1 MNLLE
6 IIVIALTILF
16 AFGGF
21 RKGFVKKLASMV
33 SLLLSIVLV
42 SFALPYVTQYIKEC
56 TPVYQYIVDQC
67 EEVVA
72 KQAGALLAGRA
83 GEAGGAGSLTGGA
96 DLADDAGLT
105 AGESGVTDGAGSLTG
120 GAGSLTGGAS
130 DGGADSSD
138 GASWDG
144 FSAFQIGRIE
154 QTEIIE
160 ELPLPQVLR
169 DLLLDYNNAEG
180 YERLRVSTFQ
190 DYIVQFASTA
200 ILNVIA
206 FIVSVILVQILL
218 RIVIAALDLLAHV
231 PVLRFI
237 NRIAGLGLGL
247 VEALFFLWIFFLILS
262 MVSAT
267 DPGLRLLSMVQES
280 EFLAPLYESNIFLA
294 IVLRAA
300 AIFV

>member
-72 KQAGALLAGRA
+72 KQAGALLAGRS

-96 DLADDAGLT
+96 GLADDAGPAT
-105 AGESGVTDGAGSLTG
+105 GESGVTGGAGPLTG
-120 GAGSLTGGAS
+120 GT
-130 DGGADSSD
+130 SD

-144 FSAFQIGRIE
+144 FSASQIGRIE

>member
-105 AGESGVTDGAGSLTG
+105 AGESGVTGGAGSLTG

-130 DGGADSSD
+130 DG
-138 GASWDG
+138 ASWDG
-144 FSAFQIGRIE
+144 FSASQIGRIE

>member
-72 KQAGALLAGRA
+72 KQAGALLAG
-83 GEAGGAGSLTGGA
+83 
-96 DLADDAGLT
+96 
-105 AGESGVTDGAGSLTG
+105 
-120 GAGSLTGGAS
+120 
-130 DGGADSSD
+130 ADSSD

-144 FSAFQIGRIE
+144 FSASQIGRIE

-160 ELPLPQVLR
+160 ELTLPQVLR

-267 DPGLRLLSMVQES
+267 DLGLRLLSMVQES

>member
-72 KQAGALLAGRA
+72 KQAGALLAGRS

-96 DLADDAGLT
+96 GLADDAGPA
-105 AGESGVTDGAGSLTG
+105 AGESGVTG

-130 DGGADSSD
+130 DG
-138 GASWDG
+138 ASWDG
-144 FSAFQIGRIE
+144 FSASQIGRIE

-280 EFLAPLYESNIFLA
+280 EFLVPLYESNIFLA

>member
-105 AGESGVTDGAGSLTG
+105 AGESGVTG

-138 GASWDG
+138 SASWDG
-144 FSAFQIGRIE
+144 FSASQIGRIE

-218 RIVIAALDLLAHV
+218 RIVIAALDLLAHI

>member
-42 SFALPYVTQYIKEC
+42 SFALPYVTQYIKES

-72 KQAGALLAGRA
+72 EQAGALLAGRA
-83 GEAGGAGSLTGGA
+83 GEAGGAGSLTGE
-96 DLADDAGLT
+96 AGGVGPASGE
-105 AGESGVTDGAGSLTG
+105 AGLTG
-120 GAGSLTGGAS
+120 GAGSLTGEAGVTGRAS
-130 DGGADSSD
+130 DGGAGSSG

-144 FSAFQIGRIE
+144 FSASQIGRIE

-190 DYIVQFASTA
+190 DYIVQFAATA

-247 VEALFFLWIFFLILS
+247 VEALFFLWIFFLVLS

-267 DPGLRLLSMVQES
+267 DLGLRLLSMVQES

>member
-96 DLADDAGLT
+96 DLADDAGPA
-105 AGESGVTDGAGSLTG
+105 AGESGVTG

-130 DGGADSSD
+130 DG
-138 GASWDG
+138 ASWDG
-144 FSAFQIGRIE
+144 FSASQIGRIE